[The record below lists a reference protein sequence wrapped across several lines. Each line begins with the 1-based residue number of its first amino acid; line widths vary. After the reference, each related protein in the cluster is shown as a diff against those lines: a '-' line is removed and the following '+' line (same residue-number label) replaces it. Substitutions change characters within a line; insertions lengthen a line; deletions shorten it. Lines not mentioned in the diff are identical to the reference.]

1 MSDQTSPV
9 AAGTLS
15 GINLSGE
22 DEAPD
27 ATLPA
32 EDDRTLAE
40 AATEAQPE
48 APEVEVPVEDVP
60 EVEVEDEPEAPQE
73 APAPAET
80 PVEAPAAPE
89 APDAPQ
95 ETETAAEAP
104 KKTGAPARPY
114 VVLKEDTF
122 EDSDESYFTK
132 VHEVQARN
140 AQNAMRQAFKDLIG
154 GEGDVA
160 EATLVVIPKS
170 MFRPTPVRL
179 NKTERVSVSF
189 G

>member
-22 DEAPD
+22 EGAPEA
-27 ATLPA
+27 ALPA
-32 EDDRTLAE
+32 EDDRTLTE
-40 AATEAQPE
+40 AASEASEPTTPSDE
-48 APEVEVPVEDVP
+48 PPAAPEPPVEEP
-60 EVEVEDEPEAPQE
+60 VEP
-73 APAPAET
+73 PAPAEE
-80 PVEAPAAPE
+80 PEPEPSAA
-89 APDAPQ
+89 
-95 ETETAAEAP
+95 AA

-114 VVLKEDTF
+114 VVLKEDKF
-122 EDSDESYFTK
+122 DDESSYYTL

-154 GEGDVA
+154 GNDNVA

-170 MFRPTPVRL
+170 MFRPTPVKL